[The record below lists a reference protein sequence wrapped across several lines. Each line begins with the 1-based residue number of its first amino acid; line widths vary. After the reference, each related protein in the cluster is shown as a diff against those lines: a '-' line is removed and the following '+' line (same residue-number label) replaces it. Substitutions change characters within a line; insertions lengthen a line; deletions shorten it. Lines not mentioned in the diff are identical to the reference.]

1 MDRGIKM
8 KLNLHDAEF
17 LLSAVNESHYP
28 KHSYPEI
35 ALVGRSNVGKS
46 SLLNALV
53 NRKKF
58 ARVSGQPG
66 RTQTLNFYRIDQLVI
81 VDLPGYGYARVSE
94 AIRRQWRPMIENYL
108 TKRPNLKGIIQVI
121 DIRHQPTA
129 DDRMMAEWIN
139 AMGIPAFVVATKAD
153 KISRGRHKPSL
164 EKITDILQIPGIVF
178 SSETR
183 LGRDALISIVQQL
196 ALQSEG

>member
-1 MDRGIKM
+1 M

-17 LLSAVNESHYP
+17 LLSAVNEQHYP
-28 KHSYPEI
+28 KHYFPEI

-46 SLLNALV
+46 SLINTLV

-66 RTQTLNFYRIDQLVI
+66 RTQTINFYRIDQIAL

-94 AIRRQWRPMIENYL
+94 SMRQQWKPMIENYL
-108 TKRPNLKGIIQVI
+108 MNRQNLQGVLQVI

-129 DDRMMAEWIN
+129 DDRLMAEWIN
-139 AMGIPAFVVATKAD
+139 AMGIPAFVIATKAD
-153 KISRGRHKPSL
+153 KISKGRHKQSL
-164 EKITDILQIPGIVF
+164 AKIINTLKIPGIVF
-178 SSETR
+178 SAQTR

-196 ALQSEG
+196 TAQSEG